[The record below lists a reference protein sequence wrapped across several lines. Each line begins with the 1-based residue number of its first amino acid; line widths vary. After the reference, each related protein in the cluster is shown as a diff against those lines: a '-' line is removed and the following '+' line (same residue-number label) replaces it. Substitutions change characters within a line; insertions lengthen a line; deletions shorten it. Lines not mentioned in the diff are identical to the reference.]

1 MTFATDIA
9 AIPYAPSQA
18 QPKGFLPPLA
28 RTLGH
33 LMFTLEAIA
42 ADREIP
48 EDELLNELTHA
59 KDHWSTLDHGGSLS
73 APTATTIE
81 AIGKALDSAVTEFPT
96 WNKDQRVRNVRDL
109 GNRVAGYTAALDR
122 ELLGLRGSDPGHQ
135 L

>member
-9 AIPYAPSQA
+9 AIPYAPAQA
-18 QPKGFLPPLA
+18 EAKGFLPPFA

-42 ADREIP
+42 AEREIP
-48 EDELLNELTHA
+48 EAELLNELTEA
-59 KDHWSTLDHGGSLS
+59 RKHWNALDHGGALS
-73 APTATTIE
+73 APTAATITQLN
-81 AIGKALDSAVTEFPT
+81 KAFASAVKEFPDWT
-96 WNKDQRVRNVRDL
+96 KDQRVRNIRDL

>member
-9 AIPYAPSQA
+9 AIPYAPTQA
-18 QPKGFLPPLA
+18 EPKGFLPPLA

-42 ADREIP
+42 AEREIP
-48 EDELLNELTHA
+48 EDELLGELTHA
-59 KDHWSTLDHGGSLS
+59 RDHWNALDHGGSLS
-73 APTATTIE
+73 APTATTIT
-81 AIGKALDSAVTEFPT
+81 AISKALGSAVEEFGE
-96 WNKDQRVRNVRDL
+96 WDKDQRVRNVRDL